1 MHRDH
6 KIFIQ
11 AIKDRIK
18 IRLTFFNEEGLF
30 HAKVAIPMDY
40 NPGRRGNDKSNSYH
54 FWALE
59 QDNNSAALI
68 LHQKQIISMRLDKE
82 TFDPSGF
89 VTRKLKKNTWFLE
102 RDWD

>member
-6 KIFIQ
+6 KVFVQ

-59 QDNNSAALI
+59 EDNNSAALI
-68 LHQKQIISMRLDKE
+68 LHQKQIKAFLQSLLRGALRLYLLI
-82 TFDPSGF
+82 F
-89 VTRKLKKNTWFLE
+89 
-102 RDWD
+102 